1 MKFKKISL
9 ILLFGISFSFAG
21 FFSHDKAYYDEHPN
35 DAKEKNSLCEK
46 AIETALK
53 NGDMK
58 LAEKYSKDEECK
70 AAHDA
75 YTEKQEK
82 IRKAKEEARE
92 KKEKEERAK
101 KEAAFKTEYDKQ
113 YQIFKEADYKKYI
126 ELGAKDCRLYIRS
139 GLGGELSAKDAK
151 CQAWNKLKPQKEKE
165 EIARLLKEYPHEKIF
180 EYKKKILAQRNYGD
194 PYTDLVVRA
203 ADQETKNQIDF
214 YLAHK
219 DKLKHDFN
227 DCYYKFEAL
236 NKKAK
241 YNEAAALKESYKCN
255 MSARA
260 ALKLGIN
267 GYFKPM
273 K

>member
-1 MKFKKISL
+1 MVIKKIGL
-9 ILLFGISFSFAG
+9 IFLLETALAFGG
-21 FFSHDKAYYDEHPN
+21 FFSHDKAYYDKHLD
-35 DAKEKNSLCEK
+35 DAKEKNALCEK

-58 LAEKYSKDEECK
+58 LAEKYDKDEECK

-75 YTEKQEK
+75 YVEQQEK

-101 KEAAFKTEYDKQ
+101 KEAAYKAEYDKY
-113 YQIFKEADYKKYI
+113 YQIFKQADYKKFM
-126 ELGAKDCRLYIRS
+126 ELGGSKCRHYLRNPFGTPDIS
-139 GLGGELSAKDAK
+139 EAK
-151 CQAWNKLKPQKEKE
+151 CEAWNKLKVQKEKE

-180 EYKKKILAQRNYGD
+180 EYKKKLLAKGNYSD
-194 PYTDLVVRA
+194 PYNDLVVRA
-203 ADQETKNQIDF
+203 ANQETQNQIKF

-227 DCYYKFEAL
+227 ECYYKIDAL
-236 NKKAK
+236 NKKSK
-241 YNEAAALKESYKCN
+241 YNEVIALKKSYKCD
-255 MSARA
+255 MPARA
-260 ALKLGIN
+260 ALKLNIF